1 MISWL
6 LAENIISQSA
16 NRIRCGRE
24 ERESDTNR
32 VGKRV
37 GDENAIDGC
46 RSVPKW
52 EGRLFRAGD
61 AT

>member
-1 MISWL
+1 MMISWL

-32 VGKRV
+32 VGGRV
-37 GDENAIDGC
+37 GDENAIDDC
-46 RSVPKW
+46 RSAPK
-52 EGRLFRAGD
+52 
-61 AT
+61 

>member
-32 VGKRV
+32 IGGKL
-37 GDENAIDGC
+37 GDESAIDHS
-46 RSVPKW
+46 RSVLK
-52 EGRLFRAGD
+52 
-61 AT
+61 